1 MKKLILFVFSIYS
14 LLSFSQDLVSTT
26 PSKENATISISNL
39 LGKEVIA
46 LNNIISNNTSI
57 DISSLKNGIYFV
69 NTNLKGSITTEK
81 IVILK

>member
-1 MKKLILFVFSIYS
+1 MINIEFD
-14 LLSFSQDLVSTT
+14 SQFE
-26 PSKENATISISNL
+26 KENATISISNM
-39 LGKEVIA
+39 LGKEVIV

-69 NTNLKGSITTEK
+69 NTSVKGNISTEK